1 MKKGQVTIRDIA
13 LKLNISISTV
23 SRALR
28 DSPEIKLETRKKVL
42 ALAEK
47 LNYTPNVVAQSLRVN
62 KTKTL
67 GIVVPELASH
77 FFASNISGIQDTA
90 YKRGYNVMICQSNEN
105 FEQEKSDIRTL
116 ISSRVDGLLISLS
129 RETSSFEHLQHLI
142 DREIPFVL
150 FDRIVENLPVSTVTV
165 DDSLGAYNVV
175 QHLLQQGC
183 QKIAFISGPKEMY
196 ICKKRI
202 DGYQK
207 ALEEAELQHPYN
219 NVQFSDLT
227 NEDIRRITHEL
238 LDQEERPDAIF
249 ALNDPVAVE
258 VLKVLKAKGL
268 SVPEDI
274 ALVGFTNMPFSD
286 ALEPSLSTVD
296 QPAYEM
302 GRLAANNLLDQLMN
316 PADFQPK
323 NLVLD
328 TELVIRHS
336 SSKNNAMPKG

>member
-13 LKLNISISTV
+13 LKLKISISTV

-28 DSPEIKLETRKKVL
+28 NSPEIKLETRQKVM
-42 ALAEK
+42 AMAEK

-62 KTKTL
+62 RTKTL
-67 GIVVPELASH
+67 GIVVPQLASH

-116 ISSRVDGLLISLS
+116 ISTRVDGLLISLS
-129 RETSSFEHLQHLI
+129 RETESYEHLQNLI

-150 FDRIVENLPVSTVTV
+150 FDRITEGFPVSTVTV
-165 DDSLGAYNVV
+165 DDTLGAYKVTK
-175 QHLLQQGC
+175 HLLDQGC
-183 QKIAFISGPKEMY
+183 KRIAFISGPEGMY

-202 DGYQK
+202 AGYVQ
-207 ALEEAELQHPYN
+207 ALKENGVSLDENLIVY
-219 NVQFSDLT
+219 SDLT
-227 NEDIRRITHEL
+227 EESNKKLTNQL
-238 LDQEERPDAIF
+238 LGLEEKPDAIF
-249 ALNDPVAVE
+249 AINDPVAIDVMKF
-258 VLKVLKAKGL
+258 LKSKGMKI
-268 SVPEDI
+268 PQDI
-274 ALVGFTNMPFSD
+274 ALVGFTNMPVSD

-302 GRLAANNLLDQLMN
+302 GRLAANNLLDQLLD
-316 PADFQPK
+316 PESFEPQ

-328 TELVIRHS
+328 TELVIRN
-336 SSKNNAMPKG
+336 SSKK